1 MRKCLATLFMVLAT
15 LALSVSSALA
25 APALANK
32 NATLQRVTYE
42 RGGIT
47 LLFHTSGLTKADL
60 QKTSF
65 TAHSQQW
72 NMTCNFGGDSTV
84 RCHVSKHLSRFAG
97 EGFHGILAGIQF
109 SGMLPGARRFP
120 PRASAQTLDA
130 TQALG
135 ACPDGQTLVYT
146 FEYSNPSYQAEVWS
160 ETYIDSNTF
169 YASYGVYPEY
179 TSTYTDNTDTYYV
192 YGYTTFTSGH
202 GATPSDNW
210 DALVTAYASDGITIQ
225 KTGESCDSDL

>member
-1 MRKCLATLFMVLAT
+1 MRKSLSTLFLVLIT

-25 APALANK
+25 APALANR
-32 NATLQRVTYE
+32 NVTLQRVTYE

-47 LLFHTSGLTKADL
+47 LLFRTSGLTEADL

-72 NMTCNFGGDSTV
+72 NMACNFASDTTLS
-84 RCHVSKHLSRFAG
+84 CHFSKRLSRFAG
-97 EGFHGILAGIQF
+97 ESFHGTLAGIQF
-109 SGMLPGARRFP
+109 SGILPRARRFP
-120 PRASAQTLDA
+120 TLASAQALGV
-130 TQALG
+130 TQALS

-146 FEYSNPSYQAEVWS
+146 FEYSNPAYQAEVWS
-160 ETYIDSNTF
+160 DAYIDSNTF
-169 YASYGVYPEY
+169 YASYGVYPEF
-179 TSTYTDNTDTYYV
+179 TSTYTDNADTYYI

-210 DALVTAYASDGITIQ
+210 DDLVAAYASDGITIQ